1 MISLKKNFKKL
12 VFIFL
17 SIYFFYG
24 LTIYVRF
31 FFAVY
36 NTNEKQNQDFLILK
50 IYGNSSSKDGNTVSA
65 RFSILD
71 SNQNTIT
78 ELERSWSGNYL
89 AVNFARINLFGKEFI
104 FPTEIFAKEKIFE
117 NSKNG
122 IKLEK
127 YYDENKQCILFSQNY
142 SLKSRKRLYLISR
155 FVNKKYL
162 VPTFNFIKNS
172 TINLSECKN
181 DVFYIISCDKSGNLI
196 LHQM

>member
-1 MISLKKNFKKL
+1 MINLKKHFTKIILILLNM
-12 VFIFL
+12 
-17 SIYFFYG
+17 YFFYG

-89 AVNFARINLFGKEFI
+89 AVNFARINLFDKKFI

-117 NSKNG
+117 KSKNG

-127 YYDENKQCILFSQNY
+127 YYDENKQCILFSQTY
-142 SLKSRKRLYLISR
+142 SLKSRKRLYTISR
-155 FVNKKYL
+155 FINKKYL
-162 VPTFNFIKNS
+162 VPTFNFIKTS

-181 DVFYIISCDKSGNLI
+181 DVFYIISCDKNGNLI

>member
-1 MISLKKNFKKL
+1 MINLKKHFTKIILILLNM
-12 VFIFL
+12 
-17 SIYFFYG
+17 YFFYG

-89 AVNFARINLFGKEFI
+89 AVNFARINLFDKKFI

-117 NSKNG
+117 KSKNG

-127 YYDENKQCILFSQNY
+127 YYDENKQCILFSRTY
-142 SLKSRKRLYLISR
+142 SLKSRKRLYTISR
-155 FVNKKYL
+155 FINKKYL
-162 VPTFNFIKNS
+162 VPTFNFIKTS

-181 DVFYIISCDKSGNLI
+181 DVFYIISCDKNGNLI